1 MFGKVQSFDARCP
14 LQDVVDSLF
23 GDGENQPDLG
33 DLSPDEVKEALRT
46 GPGFTRLEIIG
57 AADAVGLPGELMDVV
72 ETLAPGEYTRVRLC
86 INLNTILSA
95 RDLTFEYGTVQ

>member
-1 MFGKVQSFDARCP
+1 MFGKTQSFDTRCP

-23 GDGENQPDLG
+23 GPAEEQPDLG
-33 DLSPDEVKEALRT
+33 DLSPEEVKEALRT
-46 GPGFTRLEIIG
+46 GPSYTRLEIVN
-57 AADAVGLPGELMDVV
+57 AADTVGLPGELMDVV

-95 RDLTFEYGTVQ
+95 RSLTFEYGTVD